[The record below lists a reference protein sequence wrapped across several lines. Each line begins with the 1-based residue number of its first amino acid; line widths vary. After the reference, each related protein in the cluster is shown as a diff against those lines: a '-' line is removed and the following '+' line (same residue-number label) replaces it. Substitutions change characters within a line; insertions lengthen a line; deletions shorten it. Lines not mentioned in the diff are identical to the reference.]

1 MSKHEDTKPRSEK
14 HKKSSQKKASS
25 YYGTKYTPKGT
36 RSKLERQQTHKNTEE
51 IK

>member
-14 HKKSSQKKASS
+14 HKKSFKKKASS

-36 RSKLERQQTHKNTEE
+36 RSKLERQQIHTITEE